1 MTRDQQ
7 VRRLMSLIKNG
18 ISLSVASAKSGMSEP
33 TARKY
38 RKAGKLP
45 SELKKNHDWRT
56 RPDPFGEVWPEIQ
69 LLLDRDAGL
78 EAKTVFEEIQRRHPN
93 RFSLGQLRTLQ
104 RRFRDW
110 RLLYGPDKE
119 VFFRQVYTPGEQCQ
133 SDFTEMNSIE
143 VTILREPLRHLIYH
157 FVLPH
162 SNWEHV
168 EIAYSEN
175 FEALSE
181 GLQDALWT
189 LGAVPLVHR
198 TDNLSAATHELIRTR
213 GRGFTERYLELLSH
227 YGMKPSKNHPGNAH
241 ENGDVEQSHYRFRNA
256 VDQRLRLRGSRDF
269 ATLGHY
275 REFLKGIVQER
286 NRSREEKLKQEL
298 LQMRPLPARR
308 LDAFREQ
315 MVTVARTSIV
325 RILNN
330 AYSVPS
336 RLIGYRLKARIYSD
350 RIELEYRGQVIER
363 LERIRGQD
371 KDKIDYRHI
380 IPSLVRKPGAFRR
393 FAYREALFPSLVFRK
408 TYDALLERSTKWADL
423 EYLRILHLAATT
435 VQSRVEQTL
444 EKLLAEDAVPDYET
458 VKFLATPTEMISWPQ
473 IRIMEPDLAVYDR
486 LITAGGPA

>member
-1 MTRDQQ
+1 MTQDQQ
-7 VRRLMSLIKNG
+7 VRRLMSLIKKG
-18 ISLSVASAKSGMSEP
+18 IPLSVASAKAGMSEP

-38 RKAGKLP
+38 RKVGKLP
-45 SELKKNHDWRT
+45 SELSKKHDWRT

-69 LLLDRDAGL
+69 ALLDRDAAL
-78 EAKTVFEEIQRRHPN
+78 EAKTVFEEIQRCHPD
-93 RFSLGQLRTLQ
+93 RFTEGQLRTLQ

-110 RLLYGPDKE
+110 RLLHGPDKE
-119 VFFRQVYTPGEQCQ
+119 VFFPQVYAPGDQCQ
-133 SDFTEMNSIE
+133 SDFTEMNSVE
-143 VTILREPLRHLIYH
+143 VTISGERLKHLIYH
-157 FVLPH
+157 FVLPC

-175 FEALSE
+175 FEALSG
-181 GLQDALWT
+181 GLQNALWT
-189 LGAVPLVHR
+189 LGAVPAVHR

-227 YGMKPSKNHPGNAH
+227 YGMKPSKNHPGNGH

-269 ATLGHY
+269 ATLGQY
-275 REFLKGIVQER
+275 REFLKDILEQR
-286 NRSREEKLKQEL
+286 NRPREEKLKQEL
-298 LQMRPLPARR
+298 VQMRPLPARR

-315 MVTVARTSIV
+315 MVSVARTSIV

-336 RLIGYRLKARIYSD
+336 RLIGHRLKARIYSE
-350 RIELEYRGQVIER
+350 RIDLEYRGQVIEQ

-380 IPSLVRKPGAFRR
+380 IPSLVRKPGAFHR
-393 FAYREALFPSLVFRK
+393 FAYREALFPSLAFRK
-408 TYDALLERSTKWADL
+408 AYDALLEKSTKWADL

-435 VQSRVEQTL
+435 LQSRVEQVL
-444 EKLLAEDAVPDYET
+444 ERLLSEDAVPDYET
-458 VKFLATPTEMISWPQ
+458 VKLLVAPTEMIPWPQ
-473 IRIMEPDLAVYDR
+473 VRILEPDLAAYDR
-486 LITAGGPA
+486 LLTAGGPA